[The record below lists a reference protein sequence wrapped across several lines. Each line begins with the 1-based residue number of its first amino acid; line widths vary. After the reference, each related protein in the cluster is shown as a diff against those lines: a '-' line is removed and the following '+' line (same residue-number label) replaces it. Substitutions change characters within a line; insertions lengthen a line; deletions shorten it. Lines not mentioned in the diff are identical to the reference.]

1 MEKLKVQQVQ
11 EIVHRLRQGQSERA
25 IVRDLGYA
33 RETVRRYSRL
43 ARDQGYLCES
53 QPLPS
58 AAQLAEAS
66 APLFVVRRSNVS
78 TVEPYRVKPV
88 KRVSPEKTSFH

>member
-43 ARDQGYLCES
+43 ATRQS
-53 QPLPS
+53 S
-58 AAQLAEAS
+58 WA
-66 APLFVVRRSNVS
+66 S
-78 TVEPYRVKPV
+78 TVVLF
-88 KRVSPEKTSFH
+88 PERSM